1 MPTSNITEFNCFD
14 DFMDHTPFKIL
25 HGILYPTMVLIGYM
39 GDIGKFDLFQLY
51 WAFAEIV
58 FVFWYLGFVYYEHFG
73 GDPAKRSLGN
83 KLLSKVVI
91 SKMGW
96 GLAHFG
102 FFWRF
107 LVGPVSPEVA
117 WFIVNIRQFFENMAY
132 IYLSNTI
139 IYRILMIYGWKY
151 VCNIDEYFFDLAIL
165 LLNVGFCTVVQVAR

>member
-1 MPTSNITEFNCFD
+1 MLVS
-14 DFMDHTPFKIL
+14 
-25 HGILYPTMVLIGYM
+25 LIFQIDL
-39 GDIGKFDLFQLY
+39 DIFRKYFY
-51 WAFAEIV
+51 V
-58 FVFWYLGFVYYEHFG
+58 WYIGFLYYEHFG

-151 VCNIDEYFFDLAIL
+151 VCYIDEHFFDLAIL
-165 LLNVGFCTVVQVAR
+165 LINVGFCIIVQVARWVISFCKH